1 MRMVCVCGEN
11 IFCQNEEIVGVKIP
25 SNRLTFH
32 YRTYAIHKYFDAFFL
47 LLIFFSVVGS
57 GFFRHICFFL
67 LKIAYIKT
75 KKKWKKNTK
84 RWEEKEMEKL
94 QWNSY
99 FFHMKVNK
107 CSVTVILSC
116 QSIQNKD
123 EERGKKTLIA
133 IELEI
138 DQWQI

>member
-75 KKKWKKNTK
+75 KKKMKEKHETMRRK
-84 RWEEKEMEKL
+84 RNGKTPMKQL
-94 QWNSY
+94 
-99 FFHMKVNK
+99 FFPYE
-107 CSVTVILSC
+107 S
-116 QSIQNKD
+116 
-123 EERGKKTLIA
+123 
-133 IELEI
+133 
-138 DQWQI
+138 